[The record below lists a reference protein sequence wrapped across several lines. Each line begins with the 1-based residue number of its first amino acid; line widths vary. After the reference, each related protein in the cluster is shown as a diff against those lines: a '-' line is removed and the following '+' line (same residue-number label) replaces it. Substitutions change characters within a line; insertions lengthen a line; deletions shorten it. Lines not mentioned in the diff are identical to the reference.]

1 MRKELLAREDL
12 HEYQNYCVDFIK
24 AHKESALFLSCGLGK
39 TIITLTALNDLL
51 LDDFEVSKILVIAPI
66 RVTLVWAEEIHKW
79 GHLRFLDVALVTGG
93 VKKREAALQS
103 EAVIH
108 IVNRE
113 NVPWLVEYFGRDFP
127 YDCVVLDELSSFK
140 NHRAQRVKAL
150 KKVRPYVK
158 RWIGL
163 TASPATN
170 NLLDLWSEFFLLDGG
185 ERLGRYIGRY
195 REAYFR
201 AGAMNPKTGIVYS
214 YVLRD
219 GAEEQ
224 IYNRINDITV
234 SMKAIDYL
242 PMPEC
247 LYVNREVSISMES
260 YEKFKRELVLSIGET
275 EIDASNAAVLSNK
288 LIQMANGCIY
298 DDERMPHI
306 IHNAKLDALE
316 DLIESAYGQPVL
328 VAYWFQHDRARIL
341 ERFLGIREIKNA
353 EDITDWNEGRIS
365 VALIHPASAGHGLN
379 LQAGGHILI
388 WFSLTWS
395 LELYQQTNAR
405 LWRQGQKNPV
415 TIYHIIAKATIDE
428 DIMRALSEKNSTQER
443 LIEAVKA
450 SLSS

>member
-51 LDDFEVSKILVIAPI
+51 LDDFEVSKILVIAPL

-79 GHLRFLDVALVTGG
+79 EHLRFLDVALVTGG

>member
-51 LDDFEVSKILVIAPI
+51 LDDFEVSKILVIAPL

>member
-12 HEYQNYCVDFIK
+12 YEYQNYCVDFIK

-51 LDDFEVSKILVIAPI
+51 LDDFEVSKILVIAPL

-353 EDITDWNEGRIS
+353 EDITDWNEGLIP

-428 DIMRALSEKNSTQER
+428 DIMRALSEKNSTQDR

>member
-12 HEYQNYCVDFIK
+12 YEYQNYCVDFIK

-51 LDDFEVSKILVIAPI
+51 LDDFEVSKILVIAPL

-353 EDITDWNEGRIS
+353 EDITDWNEGLIP

>member
-51 LDDFEVSKILVIAPI
+51 LDDFEVSKILVIAPL

-79 GHLRFLDVALVTGG
+79 EHLRFLDAALVTGG

>member
-1 MRKELLAREDL
+1 MMRELLAREDL

-51 LDDFEVSKILVIAPI
+51 LDNFEVSKILVIAPL

-79 GHLRFLDVALVTGG
+79 EHLRFLDAVLVTGD
-93 VKKREAALQS
+93 VKKREVALQS

-108 IVNRE
+108 VVNRE
-113 NVPWLVEYFGRDFP
+113 NVPWLVEYLGRDFP

-201 AGAMNPKTGIVYS
+201 PGAMNPKTGIVYS

-234 SMKAIDYL
+234 SMKALDYL

-247 LYVNREVSISMES
+247 LYVNREVSINMEV
-260 YEKFKRELVLSIGET
+260 YEKFKRELVSTIGES

-298 DDERMPHI
+298 DDERIPHV
-306 IHNAKLDALE
+306 IHSAKLDALE

-328 VAYWFQHDRARIL
+328 VVYWFQHDRARIL
-341 ERFLGIREIKNA
+341 ERFSGIREIKNA
-353 EDITDWNEGRIS
+353 EDIMDWNAKRIP

-379 LQAGGHILI
+379 LQSGGHILI

-415 TIYHIIAKATIDE
+415 TIYHIIAKETIDQE
-428 DIMRALSEKNSTQER
+428 VMRALYDKDATQER
-443 LIEAVKA
+443 LINAVKA